1 MFAHLPRRGPYP
13 HPTRPRAVA
22 PKAGTRLRRLVA
34 VLAGVTA
41 ALLASVATIP
51 AAFAS
56 VEPDPA
62 RFGRVAT
69 GGGMPGWQTALIA
82 LGAVLLVAAAA
93 VLLDRALATRRAASA
108 PAAPASA
115 ASAPTAPAPTTSAPT
130 TSARAA

>member
-1 MFAHLPRRGPYP
+1 MFAHLPRWGPYRQ
-13 HPTRPRAVA
+13 PTRPRAVA

-62 RFGRVAT
+62 RTGRVAT
-69 GGGMPGWQTALIA
+69 AGGMPGWQTALIA
-82 LGAVLLVAAAA
+82 LGAVLLVVAAA

-108 PAAPASA
+108 PAAPAPA
-115 ASAPTAPAPTTSAPT
+115 APAPIAPAPIASAPAA
-130 TSARAA
+130 SARAA

>member
-13 HPTRPRAVA
+13 QPTHPRTAAPR
-22 PKAGTRLRRLVA
+22 AGTRMRRLVA

-56 VEPDPA
+56 VAPNPGPG
-62 RFGRVAT
+62 GRVVT
-69 GGGMPGWQTALIA
+69 GGGMSGWQLPVIV

-93 VLLDRALATRRAASA
+93 VLLDRALATRRATSA
-108 PAAPASA
+108 PATSAPATSA
-115 ASAPTAPAPTTSAPT
+115 PATSAPTAYVAGA
-130 TSARAA
+130 AR

>member
-1 MFAHLPRRGPYP
+1 MFAHLPRQGPSP
-13 HPTRPRAVA
+13 QPAHPRTVT

-62 RFGRVAT
+62 RTSRVVT

-93 VLLDRALATRRAASA
+93 VLLDRALATRRPAPA
-108 PAAPASA
+108 PAAPAP
-115 ASAPTAPAPTTSAPT
+115 ASPAPASPAP
-130 TSARAA
+130 AA